1 MEAVCGNLKRLVNL
15 SETYSYAYSG
25 RGLVA
30 FVCRR
35 VTYGELS
42 SRSRRKDRSSQQLGL
57 RSAAQ
62 FTRHHVTCDNLTCI
76 RYENLDGYGTSSPTT
91 NLKRSISNFIK
102 VGCESFGMTCTRS
115 MHSVGSKR
123 LDPCLSHG
131 YVKSEFFGVGS
142 FYLALH
148 WFFGL
153 FGFWIKNHDMY
164 LVHPWIIG

>member
-62 FTRHHVTCDNLTCI
+62 FTRHHVTCDDLTCI
-76 RYENLDGYGTSSPTT
+76 RYENHDGYGTSSPTT

-102 VGCESFGMTCTRS
+102 VGCESFGMTCTRP
-115 MHSVGSKR
+115 MRSVGSKR
-123 LDPCLSHG
+123 LDPCTSGLS
-131 YVKSEFFGVGS
+131 FFFWSRVI
-142 FYLALH
+142 
-148 WFFGL
+148 L
-153 FGFWIKNHDMY
+153 FGFW
-164 LVHPWIIG
+164 LVFRVGSDFGSKIMTRI

>member
-1 MEAVCGNLKRLVNL
+1 MASSV
-15 SETYSYAYSG
+15 
-25 RGLVA
+25 RGQEGPVQSM
-30 FVCRR
+30 CR
-35 VTYGELS
+35 
-42 SRSRRKDRSSQQLGL
+42 
-57 RSAAQ
+57 
-62 FTRHHVTCDNLTCI
+62 HVTCDDLTCI
-76 RYENLDGYGTSSPTT
+76 RYENHGYDTISPTT
-91 NLKRSISNFIK
+91 NLKRSISNFIN
-102 VGCESFGMTCTRS
+102 VGGESFGMTCTCTRT
-115 MHSVGSKR
+115 MYSVGSKR